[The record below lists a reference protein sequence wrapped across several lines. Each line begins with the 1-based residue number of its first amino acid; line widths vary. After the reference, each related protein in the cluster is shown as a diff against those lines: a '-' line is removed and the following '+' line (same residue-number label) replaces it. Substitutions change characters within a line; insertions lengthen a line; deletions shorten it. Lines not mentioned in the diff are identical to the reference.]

1 MSHERDL
8 PFVGQ
13 HRELIVDV
21 AEMLLE
27 RDRSSLV
34 DDGILFDANG
44 VLAYDPNDGGHGGGR
59 RWAGRHVE

>member
-8 PFVGQ
+8 PFAGQ

-27 RDRSSLV
+27 RDRSSMV

-44 VLAYDPNDGGHGGGR
+44 VLAYDPD
-59 RWAGRHVE
+59 AVQEAMTAETED